1 MGGNPP
7 FKETPK
13 WTPWDL
19 FHPGCNRHLFQADMP
34 FLGIGN
40 PNQPKPS
47 FGYSPP
53 GWGKPGQ
60 PNLSGWWF
68 SNIFWMFTPHV
79 WGKSF
84 PIWGLRMFLQM
95 GWKKHQLVE
104 TNEVLSY
111 IFHIHINL
119 HLGLFIGSYGPCTWK
134 DHRWCVVLRC
144 HMLIGAR
151 SESEGGVRKV
161 GGRFWAQ
168 KNRFIGKIFPPE
180 NEEKIWTILK
190 GYMLVFGVGR
200 TPLVGVVMPQIPQLI
215 LPLKIGQIGPKKEA
229 GVQSSEPLLFR
240 GFRHEFWREGNLDIT
255 LSLMAGWWFKY
266 FVFLPLPGEMIQFD
280 EHIFQMGW
288 NHQPKNLLT
297 TVQESYTHPR
307 ERVIACW

>member
-1 MGGNPP
+1 MDTMGFISPRMQSSP
-7 FKETPK
+7 F
-13 WTPWDL
+13 
-19 FHPGCNRHLFQADMP
+19 
-34 FLGIGN
+34 
-40 PNQPKPS
+40 
-47 FGYSPP
+47 P
-53 GWGKPGQ
+53 GWHAISWDRESQ
-60 PNLSGWWF
+60 PTKTFIWLLASGVGETGTTQPIWLVVF
-68 SNIFWMFTPHV
+68 KHFLDVYPACL
-79 WGKSF
+79 GKSF

-95 GWKKHQLVE
+95 GWKKTPTSWNKWGIVIYFPYPYKPSFGLIYW
-104 TNEVLSY
+104 VLRT
-111 IFHIHINL
+111 L
-119 HLGLFIGSYGPCTWK
+119 HLKRSQ
-134 DHRWCVVLRC
+134 VMRC
-144 HMLIGAR
+144 AKMPHADW
-151 SESEGGVRKV
+151 SEVWVWGRCPEGGRTIL
-161 GGRFWAQ
+161 GP

-297 TVQESYTHPR
+297 TVQESYNTPR